1 MRKILALIRKE
12 FAHLRRDRRSLGIIF
27 ILPVAEL
34 LILGFASNLDVRGL
48 SMMVVDQDRTATSRS
63 LVERFTA
70 TEYFSLRETTGDINA
85 VDGAIE
91 SNRVSMALV
100 IPEDFEKN
108 LLAGGTEGVEVIFD
122 GSESYTASVGISY
135 SKIIIARFAQGLL
148 ARSILRDPS
157 SGVRRPL
164 VAARTRIWFNPEL
177 QSRKFLI
184 PGIMAML
191 LMLVTILLPSLAIVK
206 EKELGTLEQLIVT
219 PIRTIEL
226 VVGKLTPFLAIGL
239 VTLTLVTLETRLVFG
254 VGMTGSLPLYYLL
267 SCVFIFSNL
276 GIGFLVSTISQNQQ
290 QAMLASIFFFIL
302 PQILLSG
309 FVFPINNMP
318 ASIQVFTYVL
328 PLRYFFVII
337 RGIFMKGAGLAEFWD
352 EVLALFI
359 LAAVFFGLAM
369 LRFRKR
375 LD

>member
-12 FAHLRRDRRSLGIIF
+12 FAHLRRDRRSLGIVF

-48 SMMVVDQDRTATSRS
+48 SMMVVDRDRTATSRG

-91 SNRVSMALV
+91 SGRVSMAIL
-100 IPEDFEKN
+100 IPEDFEKD
-108 LLAGGTEGVEVIFD
+108 LLSGKTKGVEVIFD
-122 GSESYTASVGISY
+122 GSESYTASVGIGY

-148 ARSILRDPS
+148 ERSILRDPK

-164 VAARTRIWFNPEL
+164 VEARTRIWFNPEL
-177 QSRKFLI
+177 QSRTFLI

-239 VTLTLVTLETRLVFG
+239 VTLTLVTLETWLVFG
-254 VGMTGSLPLYYLL
+254 VGMAGSLLLYYLL

-276 GIGFLVSTISQNQQ
+276 GIGFLVSTLSQNQQ

-309 FVFPINNMP
+309 FVFPIDNMP
-318 ASIQVFTYVL
+318 VSIQVFTYIL

-359 LAAVFFGLAM
+359 LAAAFYGLAM